1 MNRKQNTLYK
11 IILLIFF
18 LTSVSAAVSVSS
30 SSGDGKGASSVNV
43 NYDVDRS
50 TDLAQKLAFGDGW
63 ISSSL
68 SVEGSG
74 SNKIDQTAGNKEASV
89 SSSISSIGTLSS
101 TVSSYA
107 SDDTVRAGQNLQSAG
122 QSDGSVSGASGSAS
136 TAQNAGVLEGYMTSS
151 QMIAAGSGTIN
162 ALQATNLAGALGYAD
177 GVVQSS
183 DNIVHLTSGLNGVGG
198 MSCFLDTTAST
209 ASDGVSAS
217 GSFQADSLELKA
229 YSAIK
234 STSADGDAYSYLSSA
249 GHLASSLSGSA
260 NGHVTSNQ
268 EVDANGDV
276 RAYASS
282 TSDDSSSKSYDVE
295 GESVSGSM
303 SASAGSP
310 ASIDTNLVG
319 DLQDSTAGFIPTP
332 GSWVWNGFGGY
343 LTSNPYQL
351 LADDG
356 KKHIFTKGGDNGLWD
371 NVDGDW
377 QGLGGI
383 IDSDPFALE
392 DDQGRIHVLVKGG
405 NGALLDRVYD
415 GDWWDLGGP
424 ITSNPSAAFELG
436 SGGYMYIVARGGDN
450 ALWARELNTVD
461 MSGDWYSCDGYITS
475 NPQIVFDSQGN
486 WHTFVRGGDNA
497 LWDLNMI
504 KKDDHFYEGD
514 WRSLG
519 GIITSDTIPVLDPFN
534 PDLIYIS
541 VRGSDKSLWYN
552 TLDTTL
558 GTGTWT
564 GLGGYMEG
572 NPAPVVDTD
581 GVLHNFVQGGD
592 KGLWD
597 NAGGA
602 WYALG
607 GYLTSNPNAIR
618 DKEGKLHVAVVGG
631 DKGLWVN
638 TVGIGATPTTLVGSF
653 ACDYNKIQSAV
664 DAISAGGIVKVL
676 SGTYDENVQI
686 DKSLTVKGAGK
697 ANTIVNGQLAG
708 SVFTVGLTNPSAH
721 VSLLDMTIENGNAL
735 KGGGILNKGT
745 LDLTGIILSDNSA
758 GNGGGIYNNG
768 GTLYLKDVSITEN
781 VAGNG
786 GGLFS
791 TNSQVTF
798 DGPQVFVT
806 SNRASQPTPSE
817 INWYQGW
824 GVYIN
829 SGTPTTTGGFNSA
842 TQVTGNIHIPTPVS

>member
-1 MNRKQNTLYK
+1 MNRKQNTICKL
-11 IILLIFF
+11 IILIFF
-18 LTSVSAAVSVSS
+18 LTNVSAAAVYVSS
-30 SSGDGKGASSVNV
+30 SSGDDKGASSVSAKYEV
-43 NYDVDRS
+43 EID
-50 TDLAQKLAFGDGW
+50 TDLAQRLTLGDGW

-68 SVEGSG
+68 SVEGDG
-74 SNKIDQTAGNKEASV
+74 SNKIDQTAGNEKASV
-89 SSSISSIGTLSS
+89 SSSINSIGAMSS
-101 TVSSYA
+101 TASSYA
-107 SDDTVRAGQNLQSAG
+107 SSDIVRVGQNLQSSG
-122 QSDGSVSGASGSAS
+122 QSDSSVSGASGSVS
-136 TAQNAGVLEGYMTSS
+136 TTQNAGILEGYMTSS
-151 QMIAAGSGTIN
+151 QMITAGSGTVN
-162 ALQATNLAGALGYAD
+162 AFQATNLAGALGYVD

-198 MSCFLDTTAST
+198 MSGFLDTT

-217 GSFQADSLELKA
+217 GSFQADSLESKA
-229 YSAIK
+229 YSAVK

-249 GHLASSLSGSA
+249 GHLESSMTGSA

-268 EVDANGDV
+268 ELDANGDV
-276 RAYASS
+276 RIYASS
-282 TSDDSSSKSYDVE
+282 TSDDSSSESYDVE

-310 ASIDTNLVG
+310 AVVDTNLVG
-319 DLQDSTAGFIPTP
+319 DLQGSTAGFIPTP
-332 GSWVWNGFGGY
+332 GSWVWNGFGGV

-351 LADDG
+351 QADG
-356 KKHIFTKGGDNGLWD
+356 KKHIFAKGGDNGLWD

-383 IDSDPFALE
+383 IASDPFALE
-392 DDQGRIHVLVKGG
+392 DAQGKIHILVKGSDG
-405 NGALLDRVYD
+405 GLWDRVF
-415 GDWWDLGGP
+415 GGSWWNLGGI
-424 ITSNPSAAFELG
+424 ITSNPSAAVE
-436 SGGYMYIVARGGDN
+436 SSPNGYMYIVVRGGDN
-450 ALWARELNTVD
+450 GLWARELDTAD
-461 MSGDWYSCDGYITS
+461 MSGDWYSGSGYITS

-486 WHTFVRGGDNA
+486 MHTFARGGDGA
-497 LWDLNMI
+497 VWDLNLI
-504 KKDDHFYEGD
+504 KKDAHFYEGD

-519 GIITSDTIPVLDPFN
+519 GYITSDVMPVLDPFN
-534 PDLIYIS
+534 PDLIYTS
-541 VRGSDKSLWYN
+541 VRGGDGSLWYN

-558 GTGTWT
+558 GTATWT
-564 GLGGYMEG
+564 GLSGFIQG

-581 GVLHNFVQGGD
+581 GVLHNFVRGGD
-592 KGLWD
+592 GGLWD

-602 WYALG
+602 WYNLG
-607 GYLTSNPNAIR
+607 GFIKSNPNAIR
-618 DKEGKLHVAVVGG
+618 DKEGKLHVAAVGG
-631 DKGLWVN
+631 DNGLWVN

-708 SVFTVGLTNPSAH
+708 SVFTVGLNNPSAH

-735 KGGGILNKGT
+735 NGGGILNKGT
-745 LDLTGIILSDNSA
+745 LDLTGILLTGNTA
-758 GNGGGIYNNG
+758 GNGGGIYNWD
-768 GTLYLKDVSITEN
+768 GTVHLNDVSITGN

-791 TNSQVTF
+791 TNSHVTF
-798 DGPQVFVT
+798 DGPQVLVT
-806 SNRASQPTPSE
+806 SNRASQPSPNELS
-817 INWYQGW
+817 WYQGW

-829 SGTPTTTGGFNSA
+829 SGIPTITGGFNPV
-842 TQVTGNIHIPTPVS
+842 TQVTGNTLVS